1 MPTTIADLVRSGYE
15 QWNNADVLADL
26 GRELEERTRFEVA
39 RIFLERSIALDPK
52 KNPTAYISLAYSYF
66 RDNVSHESVGFGILE
81 GGIETTDSDLVRAVY
96 ASYLPEDRMEEAV
109 ELIRTAQ
116 KNLRGVH
123 IVTVASIA
131 AYTLSPKDALEMLG
145 DIKEVESSVMKG
157 NDVDVLSDFA
167 TLCVRLSQNDLLD
180 LDSVDVA
187 AMLNKTVTMRPDRL
201 RSYAAPTFVYTVQQR
216 WPELEIAALRALKSM
231 PDDES
236 MLLNVGIAA
245 ENMGDILKAE
255 QWYNRAIGAKLSFAG
270 ARIRLAR
277 MWEKDG
283 QIERALKMVREMIGS
298 NPGYAFGYVQ
308 AATMLNKHG
317 HHDEAL
323 EYMTKAKPQLSPWMI
338 NSINNNP
345 LAKTLYDE
353 VLG

>member
-15 QWNNADVLADL
+15 QWNNSEALADL

-52 KNPTAYISLAYSYF
+52 KKPTAYISLAYTHF
-66 RDNVSHESVGFGILE
+66 RDNVSHESIGLGILE
-81 GGIETTDSDLVRAVY
+81 GGIAATDSDLLRSIF
-96 ASYLPEDRMEEAV
+96 ASYLPEDRAEEAV

-131 AYTLSPKDALEMLG
+131 SYILSPKDALEMLG
-145 DIKEVESSVMKG
+145 DIKAMESSVMKG
-157 NDVDVLSDFA
+157 DDVDVLSDFA
-167 TLCVRLSQNDLLD
+167 TLCVRLSQNDLVD
-180 LDSVDVA
+180 LNTVDLP

-201 RSYAAPTFVYTVQQR
+201 RSHAAPTFVYTVQQR
-216 WPELEIAALRALKSM
+216 WPELESAALRALESM

-236 MLLNVGIAA
+236 MLLNVGMAA

-277 MWEKDG
+277 MWDKDG
-283 QIERALKMVREMIGS
+283 QIERALNMVREMIGA

-317 HHDEAL
+317 QHDEAL
-323 EYMTKAKPQLSPWMI
+323 TYMTKAKPQLSPWMI

-345 LAKTLYDE
+345 LAKALYDE
-353 VLG
+353 VSG